1 LAIEETAL
9 ALIDAAVERAVE
21 QRHVP
26 GVVAAVAWGDD
37 VHVATAGRMAFDGAP
52 MRRDTLFRITSMT
65 KPMTAAVI
73 LSLVDGGLLT
83 LEGSIDEL
91 LPELANRRVMVRP
104 DGALFHTDGTPDPP
118 PVVRAPNIALTVH

>member
-1 LAIEETAL
+1 
-9 ALIDAAVERAVE
+9 
-21 QRHVP
+21 VP
-26 GVVAAVAWGDD
+26 GVVAAVACGDD

-52 MRRDTLFRITSMT
+52 MRRDSLFRITSMT
-65 KPMTAAVI
+65 KPLMAAAI
-73 LSLVDGGLLT
+73 LSLVDDGLLAI
-83 LEGSIDEL
+83 EGPIDEL